1 MGIWN
6 NAFKI
11 PVPPEPTPEEKK
23 LLDLLAEKVKRRGMS
38 DVAAFTVESTAPLH
52 NLGAQGITFIEPALT
67 MLFKKEEVEKYK
79 ALLANSKAVKYLV
92 DRLNSEP
99 EEKEDPNVKKRP

>member
-1 MGIWN
+1 MGIWS

-11 PVPPEPTPEEKK
+11 PQPPEPTAEEKK
-23 LLDLLAEKVKRRGMS
+23 LLDVLVEKVRKRGLS
-38 DVAAFTVESTAPLH
+38 DVAAFTVESTTPLH

-67 MLFKKEEVEKYK
+67 MLFKKEEIEKYR
-79 ALLANSKAVKYLV
+79 ALLANSKAVQYLV

-99 EEKEDPNVKKRP
+99 EEKEEPNVKKRP

>member
-1 MGIWN
+1 MTGIWN

-11 PVPPEPTPEEKK
+11 PQPPEPTSEEKK
-23 LLDLLAEKVKRRGMS
+23 LLDVLAEKVKRRGLG
-38 DVAAFTVESTAPLH
+38 DIAAFTVESTAPLH

-67 MLFKKEEVEKYK
+67 LLFEKEEVEKYR

-92 DRLNSEP
+92 SQLNAEP
-99 EEKEDPNVKKRP
+99 KDAPDVKKRP